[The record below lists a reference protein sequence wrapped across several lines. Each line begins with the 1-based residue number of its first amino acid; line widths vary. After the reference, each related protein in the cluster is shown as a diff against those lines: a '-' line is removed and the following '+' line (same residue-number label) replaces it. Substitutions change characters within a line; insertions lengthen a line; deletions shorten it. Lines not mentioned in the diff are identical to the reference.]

1 MKLINTLL
9 FIFSF
14 SISLFSQSYME
25 EKIEREK
32 WENKMRTLPHRNIEL
47 TSQNINILETVS
59 DIKIGNGQ
67 KTKISINFMSKD
79 KKFDEEIFFKIL
91 LPEELSILPNSII
104 INKKGDIRDNVIYFE
119 EPINKNELISISF
132 NVITNS
138 NFASKNLISKNNL
151 KINYNFWCQ
160 DSSGNSE
167 ILYYKFSKL
176 GNTLS
181 FTK

>member
-32 WENKMRTLPHRNIEL
+32 WENKMRTLPHRKIEL

-79 KKFDEEIFFKIL
+79 KKFDEEI
-91 LPEELSILPNSII
+91 
-104 INKKGDIRDNVIYFE
+104 
-119 EPINKNELISISF
+119 
-132 NVITNS
+132 
-138 NFASKNLISKNNL
+138 
-151 KINYNFWCQ
+151 
-160 DSSGNSE
+160 
-167 ILYYKFSKL
+167 
-176 GNTLS
+176 
-181 FTK
+181 